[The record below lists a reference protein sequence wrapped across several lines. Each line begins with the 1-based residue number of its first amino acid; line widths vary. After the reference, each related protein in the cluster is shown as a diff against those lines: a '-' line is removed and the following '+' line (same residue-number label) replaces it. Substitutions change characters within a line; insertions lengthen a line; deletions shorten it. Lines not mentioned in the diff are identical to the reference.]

1 MGSGYGYP
9 TMRIARL
16 LALAAILALSADSA
30 SAEVVLTFGARRNR
44 TAQGEPSAPEN
55 GTNPGRF
62 RSARPRCEITDTH
75 RAEHRGGRRLILLH
89 QVRHG
94 VTANFVAAI
103 GCDS

>member
-16 LALAAILALSADSA
+16 LALVAILVLSADSA
-30 SAEVVLTFGARRNR
+30 TAEVVLTCGARRNG
-44 TAQGEPSAPEN
+44 TSQGGPSAPEN
-55 GTNPGRF
+55 GRNPGRF
-62 RSARPRCEITDTH
+62 HSAGPKCEITDTH
-75 RAEHRGGRRLILLH
+75 RAEHRGGRRLMRLR